1 MKQETQL
8 KQQALMLKAA
18 YVEGFQDA
26 NTNWQQ
32 EWMDEDWSRSA
43 AKVMHD
49 QLLAQATG
57 DINVKTNVGH
67 G

>member
-1 MKQETQL
+1 MQKSTQL

-18 YVEGFQDA
+18 YEEGFKDA

-32 EWMDEDWSRSA
+32 EWMDEDWSRST
-43 AKVMHD
+43 AKQMHD
-49 QLLAQATG
+49 QLLAQAKG